1 MVCSL
6 LLLLP
11 QAGHNLARMQAVSE
25 IYSGGNVAIL
35 ACAGLLALLPVLLRR
50 LRRGGAG
57 PAPAGSLLPIIAHTR
72 DSMASAAAAAHKAI
86 GLPSALALSPQPRL
100 DGKHEL

>member
-1 MVCSL
+1 
-6 LLLLP
+6 
-11 QAGHNLARMQAVSE
+11 MQAISE

-35 ACAGLLALLPVLLRR
+35 ACAGVLALSPVLLRR

-57 PAPAGSLLPIIAHTR
+57 GPTPSASASLLPIIAHTR

-86 GLPSALALSPQPRL
+86 GLPGALALSTPPRL
-100 DGKHEL
+100 QGKHEL